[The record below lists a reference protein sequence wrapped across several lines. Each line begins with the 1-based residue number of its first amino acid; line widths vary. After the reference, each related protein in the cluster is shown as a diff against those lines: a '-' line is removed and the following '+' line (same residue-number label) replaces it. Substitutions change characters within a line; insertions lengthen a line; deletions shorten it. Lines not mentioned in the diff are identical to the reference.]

1 MQNYFITTDS
11 GCDLLYD
18 FVKSID
24 VIPLK
29 MKYIIDSKE
38 YTDSMTQS
46 QYDKFFNDMKDG
58 AVPTTVQ
65 INPLEF
71 VEFFT
76 PLAEENK
83 PIVHICMS
91 SGISGTYQNA
101 LSAKEML
108 LEKFPNLKL
117 YIVDTLMTSTG
128 NGSLCI
134 LASKLR
140 SEGKSAAECA
150 EILEDKKLSVHAC
163 FTTDDI
169 TYLHRGGRVSKIGYV
184 VSKALKI
191 YPVMRVNNNGELRV
205 FAKARGQKATWDTIL
220 KYIEDNVVSPEEQT
234 IYISDAANDDGAK
247 KLGALIQSRFHFK
260 DVFYSRIGT
269 IIGTHTGPN
278 LLTIFF
284 MGVDRQP
291 D

>member
-76 PLAEENK
+76 PLADKNK

-108 LEKFPNLKL
+108 LEKFPNLEL

-269 IIGTHTGPN
+269 IIGAHTGPN